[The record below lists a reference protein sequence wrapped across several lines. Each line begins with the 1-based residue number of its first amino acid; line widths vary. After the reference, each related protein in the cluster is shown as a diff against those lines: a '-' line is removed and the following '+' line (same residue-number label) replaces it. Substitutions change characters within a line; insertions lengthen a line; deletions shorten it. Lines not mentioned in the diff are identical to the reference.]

1 MRFMPNNA
9 SRAAL
14 LLLATSACSS
24 EILLRNNA
32 DVPDFP
38 PVEPNKILDSNEQQ
52 GPHLYMQRAK
62 DWGDQRRMQ
71 STANAQLRLARPMG
85 VHGLFKS
92 KSSNAAVPR

>member
-1 MRFMPNNA
+1 MPNNA

-32 DVPDFP
+32 DVLDLP
-38 PVEPNKILDSNEQQ
+38 PLEPNKILDSNEEQD
-52 GPHLYMQRAK
+52 PYLYMQRAT

-71 STANAQLRLARPMG
+71 STANARLRMARPMG

-92 KSSNAAVPR
+92 KSSNTTVPR